1 MPDSIDETRT
11 TRDGTIVY
19 WCINAD
25 RVQRPG
31 SIHADHCKLSLSI
44 KASDSN
50 VWEPEVEF
58 YPQID
63 EVAIKDADGEPQV
76 DKGMVNAY
84 LFKATDGKSYA
95 RNWRIDLF
103 AIR

>member
-1 MPDSIDETRT
+1 MPDSIEETLT
-11 TRDGTIVY
+11 TPDGITVY
-19 WCINAD
+19 WCINTT
-25 RVQRPG
+25 RVQRLG
-31 SIHADHCKLSLSI
+31 SIHADHYKLSLSI

-50 VWEPEVEF
+50 AWDPEVEF

-63 EVAIKDADGEPQV
+63 EVAIKDANGEPQV
-76 DKGMVNAY
+76 DKGKVYAY

-95 RNWRIDLF
+95 QNWRIDLF